1 MQQPRQS
8 SEKSNAKN
16 KRVSLSKRRPE
27 IEQWVSQGRSD
38 EWIAD
43 ALGTSRQSVQS
54 FRSRHG
60 ILRRGRNPGTQDVP
74 STAGDEPAID
84 EPTSVFEGVLDQ
96 GEEGYGLWLDP
107 AVAEDPT
114 FKESFAGVAD
124 IRVLIQRGRIIL
136 EPATDPDVNEGD
148 AASEGPKDGSA
159 SGNGRHGEMAEA
171 ATVEPGPSNF
181 ANTTSGE
188 PGQVKFFDESKGFGF
203 LIRPDGE
210 EIFFHRSEIEGGAEL
225 EAGDYVTYEPG
236 ASQRGPVAKR
246 VRAAG

>member
-1 MQQPRQS
+1 MSR
-8 SEKSNAKN
+8 
-16 KRVSLSKRRPE
+16 
-27 IEQWVSQGRSD
+27 GRSD
-38 EWIAD
+38 EWIAN

-60 ILRRGRNPGTQDVP
+60 ILRRGRNPGPQDVP

-136 EPATDPDVNEGD
+136 EPASDADVNEGD
-148 AASEGPKDGSA
+148 AASVTPKDESA
-159 SGNGRHGEMAEA
+159 SSDERRGAMVEA
-171 ATVEPGPSNF
+171 AGTEPKPSSL
-181 ANTTSGE
+181 AGVSGE

-236 ASQRGPVAKR
+236 ASKRGPVAKR
-246 VRAAG
+246 VRVVG